1 MESEKEARLS
11 ELQTRREGHMKRIAS
26 LQEARETER
35 IEATRKREELVN
47 KIRPTPGYFRHPEIR
62 IILLIKEL
70 QYFKKLDYHLKSDFS
85 RVETKSD
92 RY

>member
-47 KIRPTPGYFRHPEIR
+47 KN
-62 IILLIKEL
+62 
-70 QYFKKLDYHLKSDFS
+70 
-85 RVETKSD
+85 
-92 RY
+92 